1 MELFSAWVCEDIGK
15 DVSAKSENT
24 QKSITVK
31 VDADNSKRALRLSA
45 MDEIIKKGTEQ
56 YQFEHF
62 IPVPYYT
69 LHLTV
74 TYPSLFTLF
83 NQLVPYLLAGIPLTV
98 RCNAETAV
106 LVSYISYLLKCSG
119 IPEGVFNQ
127 IIDFEAT
134 NTRQTASFVLLES
147 ADIDSAINNILECPL
162 IYGLTT
168 VRVFVH
174 ESLKKNVQ
182 QVLKQKFSCQ
192 YDNGKLFQEGETFP
206 GFDYVP
212 KIDYDALDF
221 EGFHSGI
228 GLFYY
233 RSESEVVKML
243 NHLRGIRSM
252 SIWSENFYIAYK
264 MSQDIR
270 SCKYITINSGIEA
283 ASDVYS
289 FGWQYELVYCT
300 EISNG
305 LETFSDGIN
314 PSWSRLSTV
323 NRWQTVNSMLDSL
336 QLLNTDTIKFALQ
349 RTIKVIEEDT
359 LANKMSIVNYQ
370 PIGKIAVQLNE
381 LDTFDGTAL
390 LLFGLNAL
398 LFGNSLLLIGKENNA
413 QLAIWK
419 QIENYLIDKNFDK
432 LVSTIGYF
440 PSVPVTF
447 YGVTQIIDKNYKSSY
462 NYYVKGLFIDQNHFQ
477 EKYYGRLL
485 RRISST
491 VVVTLTEYEMAKL
504 IE

>member
-1 MELFSAWVCEDIGK
+1 MKQLVANLLLLTLHLLLKSSVVASYLVFQTTNSKMVMFSQWARGDIGK
-15 DVSAKSENT
+15 DAPTKSENT
-24 QKSITVK
+24 QKSITVEI
-31 VDADNSKRALRLSA
+31 DALFINEVIVFQTTPDELERKIFIDDVEMTPIHFEFKDNIKGWSQDKMLRNKICKELYACFVERNQFINRHCPTKRALRVSA

-62 IPVPYYT
+62 IPEPLFT

-74 TYPSLFTLF
+74 TYPSLFTVF

-106 LVSYISYLLKCSG
+106 LVSFISYLLRSFG

-134 NTRQTASFVLLES
+134 NTRQTVAFVLLES
-147 ADIDSAINNILECPL
+147 ADIDSAINNILECPF

-192 YDNGKLFQEGETFP
+192 YDNGKLFQESESFP
-206 GFDYVP
+206 RFDYVP

-283 ASDVYS
+283 ASDVCS

-300 EISNG
+300 KISNG
-305 LETFSDGIN
+305 LKTFSDGIN
-314 PSWSRLSTV
+314 PRYDRQPRTV
-323 NRWQTVNSMLDSL
+323 IQT
-336 QLLNTDTIKFALQ
+336 
-349 RTIKVIEEDT
+349 
-359 LANKMSIVNYQ
+359 IVQ
-370 PIGKIAVQLNE
+370 
-381 LDTFDGTAL
+381 
-390 LLFGLNAL
+390 
-398 LFGNSLLLIGKENNA
+398 
-413 QLAIWK
+413 
-419 QIENYLIDKNFDK
+419 
-432 LVSTIGYF
+432 
-440 PSVPVTF
+440 
-447 YGVTQIIDKNYKSSY
+447 
-462 NYYVKGLFIDQNHFQ
+462 H
-477 EKYYGRLL
+477 
-485 RRISST
+485 
-491 VVVTLTEYEMAKL
+491 
-504 IE
+504 